1 MTEEEIK
8 ETAYQETQKL
18 MCEIIDH
25 VNKYLGEETTSK
37 FQTNTRFMIAS
48 RAITGA
54 ATKWWS
60 NMQNE
65 TFKRLQALEEASKHN
80 KEH

>member
-1 MTEEEIK
+1 MKEEEIK

-18 MCEIIDH
+18 MGEIIDL
-25 VNKYLGEETTSK
+25 VNKYLGEEASSK
-37 FQTNTRFMIAS
+37 FQTRTRYMIAS

-60 NMQNE
+60 VMQNE
-65 TFKRLQALEEASKHN
+65 TIKRLNDLEEAN
-80 KEH
+80 KRTVE

>member
-18 MCEIIDH
+18 MGEIIDL
-25 VNKYLGEETTSK
+25 VNEYLGEETSSK
-37 FQTNTRFMIAS
+37 FQASTRYMIAS

-54 ATKWWS
+54 AVKWWS

-65 TFKRLQALEEASKHN
+65 TFKRLQALEEASKHEE
-80 KEH
+80 EH